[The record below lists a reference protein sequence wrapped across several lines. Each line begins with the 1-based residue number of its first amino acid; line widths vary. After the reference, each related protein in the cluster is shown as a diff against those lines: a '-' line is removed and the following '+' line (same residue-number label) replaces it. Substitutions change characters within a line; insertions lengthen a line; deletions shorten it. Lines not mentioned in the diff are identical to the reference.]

1 MADIRENNGQ
11 GQCWTDYMSGGPDL
25 GRHDRMMD
33 PHLLRAN
40 RAAPAVS
47 KPEFDVPVN
56 IRDLLSA
63 LSGKGSVGVAVNGEL
78 YWSGGFQTYRG
89 YAPYQL
95 QKLDSWGAM
104 QALAATHSDGKIRK
118 FFGV

>member
-1 MADIRENNGQ
+1 MADIRENNS
-11 GQCWTDYMSGGPDL
+11 QCWTDDLSSGPDR

-40 RAAPAVS
+40 PTQQAIT
-47 KPEFDVPVN
+47 KPEFSVPAYV
-56 IRDLLSA
+56 RDLLSA
-63 LSGKGSVGVAVNGEL
+63 LSGKGSVGVAFNGEL

-95 QKLDSWGAM
+95 QKLDNWADL
-104 QALAATHSDGKIRK
+104 QNLAANHGCEKVRK